1 MLQFFHARFFIGLR
15 AEIEQNVKLRLLKK
29 ICRLRHSFCLLLY
42 YEQTIL
48 Y

>member
-29 ICRLRHSFCLLLY
+29 FVACVIVFAFLY